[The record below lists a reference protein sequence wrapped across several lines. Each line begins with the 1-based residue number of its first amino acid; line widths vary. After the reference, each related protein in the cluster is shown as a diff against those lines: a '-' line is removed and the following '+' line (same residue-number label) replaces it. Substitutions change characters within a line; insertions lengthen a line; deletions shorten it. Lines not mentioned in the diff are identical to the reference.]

1 MNVVIA
7 NRQRVKKIDSRLLK
21 EIVSAIL
28 AELKIKNAEIEIN
41 LLGAKEMAALNETFL
56 NHQGSTDVITFDY
69 ADKVAQASRLS
80 GESLERKVRRRD
92 ACATLNGE
100 IFISVDDA
108 IAQAKQFK
116 TSWQSEIVRYVVHGI
131 LHLFG
136 YDDLKPQLRRKM
148 KRAENLLVRKLAK
161 KFSLAQIGG
170 GSKLR
175 A

>member
-1 MNVVIA
+1 MNIVIA

-21 EIVSAIL
+21 EIAAAIL
-28 AELKIKNAEIEIN
+28 AELEIAHCELEIN
-41 LLGAKEMAALNETFL
+41 LLGAREMAALNETFL
-56 NHQGSTDVITFDY
+56 NHEGSTDVITFDY
-69 ADKVAQASRLS
+69 SEGKKLRKNVGVA
-80 GESLERKVRRRD
+80 
-92 ACATLNGE
+92 GE

-108 IAQAKQFK
+108 IAQAKEFK
-116 TSWQSEIVRYVVHGI
+116 TDWQSEIARYVVHGI
-131 LHLFG
+131 LHLLG

-148 KRAENLLVRKLAK
+148 KREENLLMRGISK